1 MFMLNSTLAII
12 GVLMVPLSL
21 IIALIIVRQSQKIFT
36 KRFEAFGVLSGFL
49 QEQYTGYKDI
59 LLYNKQEKAIHNFK
73 EANEQL
79 SKLVF

>member
-59 LLYNKQEKAIHNFK
+59 FIIQQTRKSY
-73 EANEQL
+73 
-79 SKLVF
+79 S